1 MNCNIEKRSLDIALC
16 PTRKCSPPP
25 FPFFSLPPFLA
36 LSVCVFQN
44 LCWQN
49 YENHYTL
56 HWLNCERCFTS
67 HAAWTRRGVWNETTT
82 PWCKPPAYPNSFF
95 MQSNCHAVFAGAESL
110 YNWILIKFIFSY
122 LGRGGSK
129 GNQMCQQIKGCVCVD
144 QWVPANG
151 RSCCDTSFRFSFATL
166 YFCLLALTLK
176 RQEK

>member
-1 MNCNIEKRSLDIALC
+1 MHSIQRENVVLHL
-16 PTRKCSPPP
+16 SPR
-25 FPFFSLPPFLA
+25 SLPPFLA
-36 LSVCVFQN
+36 LSVCVCVFQN

-67 HAAWTRRGVWNETTT
+67 HAAWTRRCVWNETTT

-122 LGRGGSK
+122 LGRG
-129 GNQMCQQIKGCVCVD
+129 D
-144 QWVPANG
+144 QKETKCAHRLKDASGWPVG
-151 RSCCDTSFRFSFATL
+151 FCKRVFLLWCIISIFIHDTVFLPPRPNT
-166 YFCLLALTLK
+166 
-176 RQEK
+176 